1 MRLELFGTRDAR
13 LRAALDRIGRRV
25 DDEFA
30 PGRGTVTVVLT
41 TDRKIHQLNRDWLGR
56 DRPTDVLSFRLDAA
70 EGRGADPRVP
80 VARRGPVPLL
90 GEIYVSRD
98 RAREQAR
105 EQGVTV
111 RAELCRLVLHGL
123 LHLSGL
129 THAQMRPYERGWLS

>member
-56 DRPTDVLSFRLDAA
+56 DRPTDVLSFRLDAC
-70 EGRGADPRVP
+70 EPGRL
-80 VARRGPVPLL
+80 PLL
-90 GEIYVSRD
+90 GEVYVSRD
-98 RAREQAR
+98 RARQQAR

-111 RAELCRLVLHGL
+111 HAELCRLVLHGL

-129 THAQMRPYERGWLS
+129 THAQMRPYEREWNS

>member
-13 LRAALDRIGRRV
+13 LRAALDRVGRRV
-25 DDEFA
+25 DERFA
-30 PGRGTVTVVLT
+30 LGRGTVTVVFT

-56 DRPTDVLSFRLDAA
+56 DRPTDVLSFRLDAT
-70 EGRGADPRVP
+70 EPGRA
-80 VARRGPVPLL
+80 PLL

-123 LHLSGL
+123 LHLAGL
-129 THAQMRPYERGWLS
+129 THAQMRPYEREWNS

>member
-13 LRAALDRIGRRV
+13 LRAALGRVGRRV
-25 DDEFA
+25 DERFA
-30 PGRGTVTVVLT
+30 LGRGTVSVVFV
-41 TDRKIHQLNRDWLGR
+41 DDHGIRALNHDWLGR

-70 EGRGADPRVP
+70 GLFPQGRSQPGR
-80 VARRGPVPLL
+80 VPLL
-90 GEIYVSRD
+90 GEIYVSRE

-123 LHLSGL
+123 LHLAGL
-129 THAQMRPYERGWLS
+129 THAQMRPYEREWNR